1 MDDYLKSGEICN
13 KAREYGV
20 SLLKEGA
27 KFADIAEKIEA
38 KIEELGG
45 KPAFPIDIGIDYLA
59 AHDSPKHN
67 DERILKKGDV
77 VKLDLGVHVNGAVTD
92 TAVTVEIGTF
102 KFKKLI
108 ECSEEALNN
117 AVKIVKPGI
126 KIREIGKIIQETIEK
141 YGFSPI
147 INLSGHGVDLYEVHA
162 KPSIPNYDNKD
173 NTTLSEG
180 DVIAIEPFVT
190 TGEGKIVEGKPSGIY
205 ELVDDKSIRDNN
217 ARKILEFVKEE
228 YGRLPFSE
236 RWLIKKFGNIARL
249 ALLLLERDGIIKQFN
264 ILPEIS
270 KGQVAQAERTL
281 IVGKGVIN

>member
-147 INLSGHGVDLYEVHA
+147 INLSGHRVNLYEVHA

>member
-190 TGEGKIVEGKPSGIY
+190 TGAGKIVEGKPSGIY